1 MRANPLHTSMAE
13 AEGLVNAVDEL
24 LDSPGG
30 EILSSFQR
38 YLRKRFKILG
48 LVFAFAFMVTF
59 PVTKNVIAWLIE
71 PNRLPADVDIIV
83 ITPVEFILLQVQL
96 AAQVGLLCMVVV
108 FLCEGSWQ
116 ASKNLAFR
124 QRLAE
129 LKVHSPRPNKT
140 FVVTLLFAVILLG
153 SGVYYAWNWLI
164 PMLLEYL
171 TTDAQ
176 TAGLSTEWRLTSYI
190 GFIANLAI
198 ASAIGFQAPLV
209 TLLVLRMK
217 IVHRTTVRS
226 YRRHIWF
233 GAFLLGAFLSPPD
246 PLSLFLVAMPVVILF
261 EVALL
266 IDSIT
271 RNETESVVQ

>member
-1 MRANPLHTSMAE
+1 MRVSPVHTSMAE

-30 EILSSFQR
+30 EILVSFQL
-38 YLRKRFKILG
+38 YLRKRVKMLAV
-48 LVFAFAFMVTF
+48 VFALGFMATF
-59 PVTKNVIAWLIE
+59 PLTKNFIAWLID
-71 PNRLPADVDIIV
+71 PTRLPADVNIIV
-83 ITPVEFILLQVQL
+83 ITPVEFILLQVRL
-96 AAQVGLLCMVVV
+96 AAHVGLLCIVIV
-108 FLCEGSWQ
+108 FLLEGSFQ
-116 ASKNLAFR
+116 ASKNLALR

-129 LKVHSPRPNKT
+129 LEIQPPRPNKT
-140 FVVTLLFAVILLG
+140 LLATLFFAILLLMG
-153 SGVYYAWNWLI
+153 GIYYAWNWLI

-217 IVHRTTVRS
+217 IVRRTTVRS

-261 EVALL
+261 EVALM
-266 IDSIT
+266 IDALS
-271 RNETESVVQ
+271 RQETASSS

>member
-1 MRANPLHTSMAE
+1 MRVSPVHTSMAE

-30 EILSSFQR
+30 EILVSFQL
-38 YLRKRFKILG
+38 YLRKRVKMLA
-48 LVFAFAFMVTF
+48 LVFALGFMATF
-59 PVTKNVIAWLIE
+59 PLTKNFIAWLID
-71 PNRLPADVDIIV
+71 PSRLPTDVNIIV
-83 ITPVEFILLQVQL
+83 ITPVEFILLQVRL
-96 AAQVGLLCMVVV
+96 AAHVGLLCMVVV
-108 FLCEGSWQ
+108 FLLEGSYQ
-116 ASKNLAFR
+116 ASKNLALR

-129 LKVHSPRPNKT
+129 LEIQSPRPNKT
-140 FVVTLLFAVILLG
+140 FLVTLFFTIILLLG
-153 SGVYYAWNWLI
+153 GIYYAWNWLI

-176 TAGLSTEWRLTSYI
+176 SAGLSTEWRLTSYI

-209 TLLVLRMK
+209 TLLVLRME
-217 IVHRTTVRS
+217 IVRRTTVRS

-261 EVALL
+261 EVALM
-266 IDSIT
+266 IDALS
-271 RNETESVVQ
+271 RQETASSS

>member
-1 MRANPLHTSMAE
+1 MRVSPVHTSMAE
-13 AEGLVNAVDEL
+13 VEGLVNAVDEL

-30 EILSSFQR
+30 EILVSFQL
-38 YLRKRFKILG
+38 YLRKRIKMLAVIFALG
-48 LVFAFAFMVTF
+48 FMATF
-59 PVTKNVIAWLIE
+59 PLTKNFIAWLID
-71 PNRLPADVDIIV
+71 PSRLPADVDIIV
-83 ITPVEFILLQVQL
+83 TTPVEFILLQVRL
-96 AAQVGLLCMVVV
+96 AAHVGLLCMVVV
-108 FLCEGSWQ
+108 FLTEGSWQ

-129 LKVHSPRPNKT
+129 LKIQSPRPNKT
-140 FVVTLLFAVILLG
+140 LLITLFFTIILLMG
-153 SGVYYAWNWLI
+153 GIYYSWNWLI

-190 GFIANLAI
+190 GFVANLAI

-209 TLLVLRMK
+209 TLLVLRME
-217 IVHRTTVRS
+217 IVNRKTVRS

-261 EVALL
+261 EAALM
-266 IDSIT
+266 IDALT
-271 RNETESVVQ
+271 RPESATSS

>member
-1 MRANPLHTSMAE
+1 MRVHLVHTSMAE
-13 AEGLVNAVDEL
+13 GERLVNAVDEL

-30 EILSSFQR
+30 EILASLQL
-38 YLRKRFKILG
+38 YLRKRLKMLAVIFALG
-48 LVFAFAFMVTF
+48 FIATF
-59 PVTKNVIAWLIE
+59 PLTKNVIAWLID
-71 PNRLPADVDIIV
+71 PTRLPADVEIIV
-83 ITPVEFILLQVQL
+83 TTPVEFILLQVRL
-96 AAQVGLLCMVVV
+96 AAHVGLLCMVIV
-108 FLCEGSWQ
+108 FLSEGSWQ
-116 ASKNLAFR
+116 ASKHLAIR

-129 LKVHSPRPNKT
+129 LKIQAPRPNKT
-140 FVVTLLFAVILLG
+140 LVTTLLFALLLLAG
-153 SGVYYAWNWLI
+153 GIYYAWNWLI

-176 TAGLSTEWRLTSYI
+176 AAGLATEWRLTSYI

-209 TLLVLRMK
+209 TLLILRME
-217 IVHRTTVRS
+217 IVDRATVRS

-261 EVALL
+261 EVALM
-266 IDSIT
+266 IDAISRTETIT
-271 RNETESVVQ
+271 KS

>member
-1 MRANPLHTSMAE
+1 MAE

-30 EILSSFQR
+30 EILASVQL
-38 YLRKRFKILG
+38 YLRKRIKMLAV
-48 LVFAFAFMVTF
+48 VFALGFMATF
-59 PVTKNVIAWLIE
+59 PLTKNFIAWLID
-71 PNRLPADVDIIV
+71 PSRLPTDVNIIV
-83 ITPVEFILLQVQL
+83 ITPVEFILLQVKL
-96 AAQVGLLCMVVV
+96 AAHVGLLCMAIV
-108 FLCEGSWQ
+108 FLLEGSFQ

-129 LKVHSPRPNKT
+129 LKVQSPRPNKT
-140 FVVTLLFAVILLG
+140 LLTTLFFAILLLTG
-153 SGVYYAWNWLI
+153 GIYYAWNWLI

-176 TAGLSTEWRLTSYI
+176 AAGLSTEWRLTSYI
-190 GFIANLAI
+190 GFVANLAI

-209 TLLVLRMK
+209 TLLVLRME
-217 IVHRTTVRS
+217 IVGRTTVRS

-261 EVALL
+261 EVALM
-266 IDSIT
+266 IDSLS
-271 RNETESVVQ
+271 RQEMALSS

>member
-1 MRANPLHTSMAE
+1 MRVSPVHTSMAE

-30 EILSSFQR
+30 EILVSFQL
-38 YLRKRFKILG
+38 YLRKRVKMLAV
-48 LVFAFAFMVTF
+48 VFALGFMATF
-59 PVTKNVIAWLIE
+59 PLTKNFIAWLID
-71 PNRLPADVDIIV
+71 PTRLPADVNIIV
-83 ITPVEFILLQVQL
+83 ITPVEFILLQVRL
-96 AAQVGLLCMVVV
+96 AAHVGLLCIVIV
-108 FLCEGSWQ
+108 FVLEGSFQ
-116 ASKNLAFR
+116 ASKNLALR

-129 LKVHSPRPNKT
+129 LEIQPPRPNKT
-140 FVVTLLFAVILLG
+140 LLATLFFTILLLMG
-153 SGVYYAWNWLI
+153 GIYYAWNWLI

-217 IVHRTTVRS
+217 IVRRTTVRS

-261 EVALL
+261 EVALM
-266 IDSIT
+266 IDALS
-271 RNETESVVQ
+271 RQETASSS

>member
-1 MRANPLHTSMAE
+1 MRVSPVHTSMAE

-30 EILSSFQR
+30 EMLGSFQL
-38 YLRKRFKILG
+38 YLRKRVKMLMVVFTLG
-48 LVFAFAFMVTF
+48 FIATF
-59 PVTKNVIAWLIE
+59 PLTKEFIAWLID
-71 PNRLPADVDIIV
+71 PTRLPPDVNIIV

-96 AAQVGLLCMVVV
+96 AAHVGLLCMVIV
-108 FLCEGSWQ
+108 FLSEGSWQ

-124 QRLAE
+124 QRLTE
-129 LKVHSPRPNKT
+129 LKVQSPRPNKT
-140 FVVTLLFAVILLG
+140 LVITFFFAVLLLLG
-153 SGVYYAWNWLI
+153 GIYYAWNWLI

-209 TLLVLRMK
+209 TLLILRMG
-217 IVHRTTVRS
+217 IVRRATVRS

-261 EVALL
+261 EIALI
-266 IDSIT
+266 IDALS
-271 RNETESVVQ
+271 RQETTLNS

>member
-1 MRANPLHTSMAE
+1 MRVHLVHTSMAE
-13 AEGLVNAVDEL
+13 GERLVNAVDEL

-30 EILSSFQR
+30 EIVASLQL
-38 YLRKRFKILG
+38 YLRKRFKMLALIFALG
-48 LVFAFAFMVTF
+48 FIATF
-59 PVTKNVIAWLIE
+59 PLTKNVIAWLID
-71 PNRLPADVDIIV
+71 PTRLPEDVEIIV
-83 ITPVEFILLQVQL
+83 ITPVEFILLQVRL
-96 AAQVGLLCMVVV
+96 AAHVGLLCMVVV
-108 FLCEGSWQ
+108 FLSEGSWQ
-116 ASKNLAFR
+116 ASKHLAFR

-129 LKVHSPRPNKT
+129 LKIQSPRPNKT
-140 FVVTLLFAVILLG
+140 LVTTLLFALLLL
-153 SGVYYAWNWLI
+153 SGGIYYAWNWLI

-176 TAGLSTEWRLTSYI
+176 TAGLATEWRLTSYI

-209 TLLVLRMK
+209 TLLVLRME
-217 IVHRTTVRS
+217 IVGRSTVRS

-261 EVALL
+261 EVALM
-266 IDSIT
+266 IDAISRAETIT
-271 RNETESVVQ
+271 NS

>member
-1 MRANPLHTSMAE
+1 MAE

-30 EILSSFQR
+30 EILVSFQL
-38 YLRKRFKILG
+38 YLRKRVKMLAV
-48 LVFAFAFMVTF
+48 VFGIGVMATF
-59 PVTKNVIAWLIE
+59 PLTKNFIAWLID
-71 PNRLPADVDIIV
+71 PTRLPADVNIIV
-83 ITPVEFILLQVQL
+83 ITPVEFILLQVRL
-96 AAQVGLLCMVVV
+96 AAHVGLLCIVIV
-108 FLCEGSWQ
+108 FLLEGSFQ
-116 ASKNLAFR
+116 ASKNLALR

-129 LKVHSPRPNKT
+129 LEIQPPRPNKT
-140 FVVTLLFAVILLG
+140 LLATLCFTILLLMG
-153 SGVYYAWNWLI
+153 GIYYAWNWLI

-217 IVHRTTVRS
+217 IVRRTTVRS

-261 EVALL
+261 EVALM
-266 IDSIT
+266 IDALS
-271 RNETESVVQ
+271 RQETASSS